1 MRIVGGNFRGR
12 KLFPPDGH
20 ATRPTSDRTREALFN
35 ILRHGIRVE
44 FKGADILDL
53 FAGSGAL
60 GLEALSRGATACT
73 FIEQNKSAVKCI
85 ENNLAALALTER
97 GTVLELNASQLPNRP
112 ADLPPAQLAF
122 LDPPYSQGLAMT
134 ALTSLK
140 QGNWLADRA
149 VIVAETDS
157 NEGFTAPA
165 PYTLANQRTYGTTTI
180 SFLQV

>member
-12 KLFPPDGH
+12 KLFPPGGH
-20 ATRPTSDRTREALFN
+20 ATRPTTDRTREALFN

-97 GTVLELNASQLPNRP
+97 GTVLELNAAQLPNRP

-122 LDPPYSQGLAMT
+122 LDPPYGQGLAMPT
-134 ALTSLK
+134 LTSLK
-140 QGNWLADRA
+140 RGNWLADRA
-149 VIVAETDS
+149 AIVAETGS